1 MFPASADFGSSSIFS
16 TVFEQT
22 PKSNWRMTEES
33 ATLASRSANRI
44 AMQER
49 GPCPKPK
56 YVYLKKENENT
67 FFKKLFYLHKL
78 GKMDLKTVIKSSK
91 TMSSDTLIKHFF

>member
-1 MFPASADFGSSSIFS
+1 MFS

-22 PKSNWRMTEES
+22 PKSNCRMTEES

-49 GPCPKPK
+49 GPCPKPI
-56 YVYLKKENENT
+56 YVYLKIEKET
-67 FFKKLFYLHKL
+67 HTY
-78 GKMDLKTVIKSSK
+78 
-91 TMSSDTLIKHFF
+91 KHYFTHTAI